1 MTRVYND
8 QTGIE
13 GRGFILANNDLFES
27 FIFAN
32 IAIPIMTKYQQIDLI
47 SGKKFN
53 TFHERN
59 QYLQISAMLPTYL
72 NRTWVEFKNV
82 NFSGKGHKNVYI
94 AYYDNSYQVV
104 FISDAYVIN
113 AQDPNQLNYN
123 LNFLILKEL
132 EK

>member
-1 MTRVYND
+1 MGKQHHYYR
-8 QTGIE
+8 
-13 GRGFILANNDLFES
+13 RR
-27 FIFAN
+27 
-32 IAIPIMTKYQQIDLI
+32 PKYQQIDLI

-82 NFSGKGHKNVYI
+82 NFSGEGHKNVYI